1 MPQAMKAY
9 WDALALATQAD
20 GVVSFRRAIHKILEA
35 IDFGAVYFL
44 APVVADKRVGRVL
57 WNVGFERNWE
67 TDYNENGRWIDPLPD
82 IALKRSAPFLWSQAP
97 RLAKLADNERIYLRD
112 LANHGMVEGVAV
124 YCTAPNARSGFV
136 GIGLPK
142 DPASISDVK
151 VRQVGVA
158 AQLCFQRYCELV
170 GTYGE
175 TLPELSQRELDVIRW
190 IGEGKSNAVIAEILG
205 ISKNSVD
212 SYVKRIF
219 AKLGVS
225 DRTTAAVRAVALGL
239 ISAGKHSKQAAHRP
253 KWKT

>member
-1 MPQAMKAY
+1 MKSY
-9 WDALALATQAD
+9 WDALALAAQAA
-20 GVVSFRRAIHKILEA
+20 GVVSFRRAIHKILDA

-44 APVVADKRVGRVL
+44 APMVADKRVGRVL
-57 WNVGFERNWE
+57 WNVGFERGWE
-67 TDYNENGRWIDPLPD
+67 AEYNDSGRWMDPLPD

-97 RLAKLADNERIYLRD
+97 RLCTLTEEERGYLDGLKLL
-112 LANHGMVEGVAV
+112 GMTEGVAV
-124 YCTAPNARSGFV
+124 HCTAPNARCGFV

-142 DPASISDVK
+142 DPLSLSDVK

-225 DRTTAAVRAVALGL
+225 DRTTAAVRAVSLGL
-239 ISAGKHSKQAAHRP
+239 IAPGKHYREAAHRP
-253 KWKT
+253 RWLA